1 MRGFLLWPLPLHAF
15 DYLGELFGF
24 ISDIGIL
31 EDFAYFFLAQ
41 ARKSLI

>member
-1 MRGFLLWPLPLHAF
+1 MRGFLLRSLPLDAF

-24 ISDIGIL
+24 ISDIGIF
-31 EDFAYFFLAQ
+31 EDLAYFFLAQ